1 MRAVWLV
8 TDQNDCVPKGVD
20 RLIGLIND
28 DLQKVLSSSASFG
41 LDFNVL
47 GLLMEVRI
55 LMVLLSVTS
64 SSLSFTNS
72 IIYY

>member
-1 MRAVWLV
+1 M

-28 DLQKVLSSSASFG
+28 DLERVLSSSASFG

-55 LMVLLSVTS
+55 LIVLLSVTS

>member
-1 MRAVWLV
+1 M

-28 DLQKVLSSSASFG
+28 DLERVLSSSASFG